1 MASDEA
7 RVRAEALFTQLC
19 AWDAMSGAAGE
30 FVTKEIAKALDAHT
44 ADLRD
49 EIERLKAEQEDERN
63 ARRRFVVDSVDEIAL
78 LKDQVAGQLRAT
90 EAVRETANGWERAYS
105 DEFTT
110 STKLRADVESERT
123 ARLDAE
129 GALAE
134 YEGIEGRCAV
144 GHNKR
149 LTYLLEGRVGCV
161 ACERDAAE
169 TALAGVRAALRGAL
183 HDPMGDPWLVVSA
196 ARIALASS
204 EPRP

>member
-49 EIERLKAEQEDERN
+49 EI
-63 ARRRFVVDSVDEIAL
+63 AL
-78 LKDQVAGQLRAT
+78 LTGQVAGQVRAT
-90 EAVRETANGWERAYS
+90 EAVRATANGWERAYS

-169 TALAGVRAALRGAL
+169 TALAGVREALRKAEG
-183 HDPMGDPWLVVSA
+183 VVRSA
-196 ARIALASS
+196 AMDAARDGWIERMHACRALADECAALASS